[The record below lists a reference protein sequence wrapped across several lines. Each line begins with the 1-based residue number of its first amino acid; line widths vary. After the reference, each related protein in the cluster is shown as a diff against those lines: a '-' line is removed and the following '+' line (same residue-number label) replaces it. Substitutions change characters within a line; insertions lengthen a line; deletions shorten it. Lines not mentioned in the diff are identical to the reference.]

1 MTDHLRDESIAIDG
15 VVIVSG
21 PPGSGKST
29 VSALLAS
36 GFERGVHIESD
47 WFYRS
52 ICSGLIAPHLSA
64 AHEQNT
70 AIMDIATD
78 TAAGFA
84 DAGYTVVWDGIVGP
98 WFLDRVAQR
107 LRSRDVALRYLVL
120 RTDRSTALDRVRQ
133 RDGTTE
139 TSGAEK
145 MWDQFADLGDLQSH
159 AVSAAG
165 AVDEVVE
172 RCRRALGGDALNVI
186 V

>member
-1 MTDHLRDESIAIDG
+1 MTEDLRDNPIALDG

-29 VSALLAS
+29 VSDRLAA
-36 GFERGVHIESD
+36 GFARGVHLESD
-47 WFYRS
+47 WFYRM
-52 ICSGLIAPHLSA
+52 IRSGFIAPHLSA

-107 LRSRDVALRYLVL
+107 LRSRSVALRYLVL
-120 RTDRSTALDRVRQ
+120 RTDRSTGLDRVRR
-133 RDGTTE
+133 RDGTVE
-139 TSGAEK
+139 TSGAET
-145 MWDQFADLGDLQSH
+145 MWDQFADLGELQSH
-159 AVSAAG
+159 AVSAVG
-165 AVDEVVE
+165 SVDEIVE
-172 RCRRALGGDALNVI
+172 RCRQALNGNALI
-186 V
+186 VTV